1 MPQGCVRAEEAA
13 GGAGEMPSG
22 PALGSP
28 CSPEG
33 FRACSRVQLPPA
45 AARCF
50 EGLSALFSFAAL
62 GKLLVS
68 SSLLS
73 ARRFVRGVG
82 HVKDTENRI

>member
-1 MPQGCVRAEEAA
+1 MLGGRPRGQPWALRAAA
-13 GGAGEMPSG
+13 RRA
-22 PALGSP
+22 
-28 CSPEG
+28 
-33 FRACSRVQLPPA
+33 FRAFSGVQLPPA

-73 ARRFVRGVG
+73 ARCFVRGVG
-82 HVKDTENRI
+82 HIKDTENRI